1 MLTCLNHSWFHWQLL
16 GDSPIVHPSPP
27 LRRRRYG
34 FGKTNPNLKIAHSS
48 PSVYFVLH
56 LTWDFLLP
64 EELHQLTVATPVFVA
79 YARQRRSALTMTI
92 HSLHF
97 PRQQIGIETC
107 LMHEWAWKTAVALL
121 CFNFHYGD
129 LIHGVPLACDHKC
142 SFESVR
148 QRNLYD
154 NHPGLDQVANKVWAR
169 FVKEEAHSFHIAFP
183 WFVWRFIVGLHLAAL
198 VWVIRKM
205 KGRLS
210 TISPDDDGAAND
222 HICAANDHIPKPGTM
237 GHEDKCPPNLLL
249 QCSEATPDMD
259 LAIATDLAEG
269 GYLPVRR

>member
-1 MLTCLNHSWFHWQLL
+1 
-16 GDSPIVHPSPP
+16 
-27 LRRRRYG
+27 
-34 FGKTNPNLKIAHSS
+34 
-48 PSVYFVLH
+48 
-56 LTWDFLLP
+56 
-64 EELHQLTVATPVFVA
+64 
-79 YARQRRSALTMTI
+79 MTI

-129 LIHGVPLACDHKC
+129 LIRWMGGEYTNMHHDWSAVSAAIDAVRDIKPPSGYTCIDFDHAFQACTNGVPLACDHKC

-205 KGRLS
+205 KGRLCANPSS